1 MTEPAHWIP
10 AYVALGSNLDDPAAQ
25 LRRAFAAL
33 EDLPGTRLVL
43 RSPLYRSRPLGPVEQ
58 PDFVNAVAGL
68 LTRLGPAELL
78 GELRQ
83 CETRLGRSVPVVRW
97 GPRTI
102 DLDLLMHGEAR
113 SSAPEL
119 TLPHPGIA
127 ARAFVL
133 RPWAD
138 VAPEVVVPGLG
149 RVATLVRSVDCADL
163 ERLAP

>member
-1 MTEPAHWIP
+1 MRELAHWYP
-10 AYVALGSNLDDPAAQ
+10 AYVALGSNLDEPAAQ
-25 LRRAFAAL
+25 VLRAFDAL
-33 EDLPGTRLVL
+33 AGLPGTRLVL

-68 LTRLGPAELL
+68 LTRLDPAHTLAELK
-78 GELRQ
+78 Q

-102 DLDLLMHGEAR
+102 DLDLLMHGEGR
-113 SSAPEL
+113 SDAPEL

-149 RVATLVRSVDCADL
+149 RVATLARSVDCADL